1 MKFVSFH
8 FLGFFGY
15 ITNIMKFRYISAKK
29 ISPIFKKLTADMDFS
44 SKRKFFALFLGINSD
59 KLHYNSI
66 SSKRAVIFCSIKSSV
81 IWILTGHK
89 IYNMKIHKVLKN

>member
-1 MKFVSFH
+1 
-8 FLGFFGY
+8 
-15 ITNIMKFRYISAKK
+15 
-29 ISPIFKKLTADMDFS
+29 MDFT

-59 KLHYNSI
+59 KFHYDSI

-89 IYNMKIHKVLKN
+89 IYNCIKYWRIVLKIKSIPSFERGDHVESKYIIKNKF